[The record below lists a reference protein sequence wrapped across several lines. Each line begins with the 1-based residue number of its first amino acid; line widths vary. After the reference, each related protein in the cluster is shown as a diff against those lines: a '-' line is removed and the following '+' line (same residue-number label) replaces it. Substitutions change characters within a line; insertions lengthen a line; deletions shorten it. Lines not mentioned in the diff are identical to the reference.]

1 MLTNLALSL
10 ALAAAPTLKA
20 AQVDHYARG
29 VEALRARDSAAAAEA
44 LWACTVVQPERV
56 ECHWELGWAHW
67 LAGDWAKVVAAWE
80 QVEKRAPAHAEL
92 AEKLAEAR
100 SQLALHE
107 RLAAAKDAPVE
118 ALHRPAPEGAA
129 LRLRAV
135 GDVMIGT
142 NFPAGHLPPE
152 DGATV
157 LAAVRELL
165 ADADLTFVNL
175 EGPLCDRGE
184 TTKCGRGGNCYA
196 FRSPTRYGR
205 YLKEAGVDLAGTANN
220 HNSDFGAVCRADTE
234 ATLDELGI
242 KWSGPPG
249 TVASIE
255 RNGLKVAMIAF
266 HASGATNNVNDIE
279 TAKALVREASGTHHL
294 VVVSFHGGA
303 EGPKAQHVPH
313 GPETFYGE
321 NRGDLRRFAHEVVDS
336 GADLVIGHG
345 PHVVRAIEVY
355 KDRLIAYSLGNF
367 ATYGR
372 FNLRGPNGLGFIL
385 EVTLDAEGR
394 FLDGK
399 AIATRQ
405 IEKGIAVPDPD
416 REVLGVLR
424 KLSAEDFPET
434 GVTVAEDGTL
444 GRRAPAVVASPAAAG
459 KQAKPAS
466 VKPQETP

>member
-1 MLTNLALSL
+1 MLTHLALSL
-10 ALAAAPTLKA
+10 ALAAAPAQEA
-20 AQVDHYARG
+20 APVDHYARG
-29 VEALRARDSAAAAEA
+29 VEALRARDAAAAAQA
-44 LWACTVVQPERV
+44 LSACTAEQPERV

-80 QVEKRAPAHAEL
+80 QVEKLDPTHAEL

-100 SQLALHE
+100 AQLALRE
-107 RLAAAKDAPVE
+107 RLAAAKEAPVE
-118 ALHRPAPEGAA
+118 AVHRPAPEGAA

-142 NFPAGHLPPE
+142 DFPAGYLPPE
-152 DGATV
+152 DGAVV
-157 LAAVRELL
+157 LRAVRELL
-165 ADADLTFVNL
+165 ADADLTFANL

-184 TTKCGRGGNCYA
+184 TTKCRKGGNCYA

-205 YLKEAGVDLAGTANN
+205 YLKEAGVDLVGVANN
-220 HNSDFGAVCRADTE
+220 HVGDFGAVCRADTE

-249 TVASIE
+249 TVASLE

-266 HASGATNNVNDIE
+266 HASTATNDLNDIE
-279 TAKALVREASGTHHL
+279 TAKALVREASSAHDL
-294 VVVSFHGGA
+294 VIVSFHGGA
-303 EGPKAQHVPH
+303 EGPKALHVPH

-321 NRGDLRRFAHEVVDS
+321 NRGDLRRFTHEVVDA
-336 GADLVIGHG
+336 GADLVVGHG
-345 PHVVRAIEVY
+345 PHVVRAIEIY

-385 EVTLDAEGR
+385 DVTLDAEGR
-394 FLDGK
+394 FLAGK

-405 IEKGIAVPDPD
+405 IDKGIAVPDPD
-416 REVLGVLR
+416 GAVLGLLR
-424 KLSAEDFPET
+424 KLSAEDFPDT
-434 GVTVAEDGTL
+434 GVTVAEDGRL
-444 GRRAPAVVASPAAAG
+444 DRRTPTMVATPASAE

-466 VKPQETP
+466 VKPQEAP